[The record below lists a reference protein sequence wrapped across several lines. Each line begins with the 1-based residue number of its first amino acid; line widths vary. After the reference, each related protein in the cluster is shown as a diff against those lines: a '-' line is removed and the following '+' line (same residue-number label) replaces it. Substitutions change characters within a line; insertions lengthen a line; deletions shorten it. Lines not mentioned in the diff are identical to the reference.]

1 MKKTFDL
8 VITTKEA
15 LELLGNVVPKSLSK
29 RLIKAIQEGNT
40 YPKGALAAAKA
51 NATKSSSTKKAA
63 PKKTAETSGVT
74 AQ

>member
-29 RLIKAIQEGNT
+29 RLIKAIQEGNA

-51 NATKSSSTKKAA
+51 NATKPTSS
-63 PKKTAETSGVT
+63 KKTAPAKAQTSGVT